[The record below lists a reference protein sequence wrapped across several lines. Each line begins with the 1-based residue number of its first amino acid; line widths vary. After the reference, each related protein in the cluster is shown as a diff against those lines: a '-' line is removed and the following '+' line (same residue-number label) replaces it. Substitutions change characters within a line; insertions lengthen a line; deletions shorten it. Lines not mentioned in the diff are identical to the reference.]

1 MNRENNET
9 LILTKSWNIND
20 KRVLC
25 LYDIHQNLNW
35 VTKVLDFERGNYDHV
50 VFGGDWFDSLHEP
63 PMVASA
69 YETAQFVL
77 DIINGQL
84 YGPVT
89 LLLGNHDLAYLE
101 AWRTTSKYRN
111 PKFLFNNC
119 TGYTNNKAA
128 KINKVL
134 KWEDWK
140 QFKLFA
146 LVNGW
151 LLTHAGLRA
160 NNFRPFM
167 SPEKSLNVLEEEYN
181 QAINHVNAFPHHL
194 FLSGP
199 DAGGRAAFGGP
210 LWCRPN
216 EFEDELPYP
225 QIFGHTFAGLSHA
238 LQLGNCF
245 DIDGSQTTYAIIHPD
260 KRLELKSLEWNKEK
274 KDYEPKPVVVKK
286 QSTRAELESACN
298 RAIAEIEKSEG
309 KTIVHEN

>member
-9 LILTKSWNIND
+9 LISTKSWNIND

-35 VTKVLDFERGNYDHV
+35 VTKVLDFERGNYDHI
-50 VFGGDWFDSLHEP
+50 VFGGDWFDSFHEP
-63 PMVASA
+63 PRVASA

-77 DIINGQL
+77 DIINGHF
-84 YGPVT
+84 YGPAT

-101 AWRTTSKYRN
+101 AWRATSKYRN
-111 PKFLFNNC
+111 PKFLFNRC

-128 KINKVL
+128 KINKIL

-151 LLTHAGLRA
+151 LLTHAGLRH
-160 NNFRPFM
+160 NNFRPLVT
-167 SPEKSLNVLEEEYN
+167 PERSLEILEEEYN
-181 QAINHVNAFPHHL
+181 QAIDHVNAFPHHL
-194 FLSGP
+194 FNSGP
-199 DAGGRAAFGGP
+199 DAGGTAAFGGP
-210 LWCRPN
+210 LWCRPD

-225 QIFGHTFAGLSHA
+225 QIFGHTFAGLSSA

-260 KRLELKSLEWNKEK
+260 KRLELKSLEWENG
-274 KDYEPKPVVVKK
+274 DYISKNVNVFKTPTASELAAH
-286 QSTRAELESACN
+286 STNPTLATEYKYAE
-298 RAIAEIEKSEG
+298 
-309 KTIVHEN
+309 